1 MFGIGGT
8 ELLVILVVALIV
20 LGPKSVPQI
29 ARTLGK
35 AMGEFRK
42 VSTEFQRTLNTEIEL
57 EEHEKRKQEA
67 EKELFGTEQKATA
80 ATKPAEAASPAA
92 KPASRSDGSRPDGN
106 RRFRKGLGMTEREDK
121 TPVAP
126 SGAAEEQEILLD
138 SPIVE
143 SEDEPGAV
151 DAPGV
156 SGSKEPDEAAV
167 ESTPVVEEDAV
178 EPVPPVEEAIAG
190 NPEAAASADA
200 DASAGLPEIPEG
212 ASSAWPQEE
221 TLPAPAAGGEPP
233 APVDPPS
240 GEEEEPEEERPMT
253 LLEHLGELRK
263 RLVRGFL
270 AILIGFFACYG
281 FAQQLFYYLSLPLL
295 KVMPA
300 DSKFI
305 YTGVAEG
312 FFVDMKVAF
321 VAGVF
326 VACPFL
332 FYQIWAFIAPGLY
345 EEEKKYIIPL
355 ALSSALFFILGGVF
369 CYFGV
374 FPFAFEFFM
383 SYSTDNIVAML
394 SIDEYLSFALKMVLA
409 FGLIFEMPLSASS
422 WRVWASSPRRRCAR
436 CANTPSW
443 PFLVVAAILTPP
455 DVFSQL
461 MMAGPHDCAV

>member
-1 MFGIGGT
+1 
-8 ELLVILVVALIV
+8 
-20 LGPKSVPQI
+20 
-29 ARTLGK
+29 
-35 AMGEFRK
+35 
-42 VSTEFQRTLNTEIEL
+42 
-57 EEHEKRKQEA
+57 
-67 EKELFGTEQKATA
+67 
-80 ATKPAEAASPAA
+80 
-92 KPASRSDGSRPDGN
+92 
-106 RRFRKGLGMTEREDK
+106 MTEREDK
-121 TPVAP
+121 AP
-126 SGAAEEQEILLD
+126 AAPAGAAEEQEILLD

-143 SEDEPGAV
+143 SEDGPGAV

-156 SGSKEPDEAAV
+156 AGSKEPDEAAAA
-167 ESTPVVEEDAV
+167 EPGPAVEENAV
-178 EPVPPVEEAIAG
+178 GLVPPVEDAVAE
-190 NPEAAASADA
+190 NPEAAASAA
-200 DASAGLPEIPEG
+200 AAAAPAGLPEIPEG
-212 ASSAWPQEE
+212 ASSVWPPEE
-221 TLPAPAAGGEPP
+221 ALPAPAGGGEPP

-345 EEEKKYIIPL
+345 EEEKKYIVPL
-355 ALSSALFFILGGVF
+355 ALASALFFILGGMF

-394 SIDEYLSFALKMVLA
+394 SIDEYLGFALKMVLA
-409 FGLIFEMPLSASS
+409 FGLIFEMPLFSF
-422 WRVWASSPRRRCAR
+422 
-436 CANTPSW
+436 
-443 PFLVVAAILTPP
+443 FLSRMGLVTAQKMRDVRKYAILAIFVIAAILTPP

-461 MMAGPHDCAV
+461 MMAGPMIVLYEVSIWVAALVGKKKAEREKAAEEGGA

>member
-1 MFGIGGT
+1 
-8 ELLVILVVALIV
+8 
-20 LGPKSVPQI
+20 
-29 ARTLGK
+29 
-35 AMGEFRK
+35 
-42 VSTEFQRTLNTEIEL
+42 
-57 EEHEKRKQEA
+57 
-67 EKELFGTEQKATA
+67 
-80 ATKPAEAASPAA
+80 
-92 KPASRSDGSRPDGN
+92 
-106 RRFRKGLGMTEREDK
+106 MTEREDK

-178 EPVPPVEEAIAG
+178 EPVPRVVEALAG
-190 NPEAAASADA
+190 TPEAAASADA
-200 DASAGLPEIPEG
+200 DAAAGLPAIPEG
-212 ASSAWPQEE
+212 
-221 TLPAPAAGGEPP
+221 
-233 APVDPPS
+233 
-240 GEEEEPEEERPMT
+240 
-253 LLEHLGELRK
+253 
-263 RLVRGFL
+263 
-270 AILIGFFACYG
+270 
-281 FAQQLFYYLSLPLL
+281 
-295 KVMPA
+295 

-409 FGLIFEMPLSASS
+409 FGLIFEMPLFSFFL
-422 WRVWASSPRRRCAR
+422 AR
-436 CANTPSW
+436 MGLITAQKMREVRKYAILAI
-443 PFLVVAAILTPP
+443 FVVAAILTPP

-461 MMAGPHDCAV
+461 MMAGPMIVLYEVSIWVAVLVGKKKAEREKAAEEGGA